1 MSKTSTAQ
9 DWAEYTDPTSGK
21 KYYHNKLTNER
32 TWHKPNFWKEYTTE
46 NGVKYYYNTETKET
60 TWEMPKEYKEALE
73 LKLIDPRND
82 RSSTDPKDIFKYLLE
97 DSGVTS
103 TWTWEMALKKIA
115 SDDRYQ
121 VIKTVPE
128 RKIIFQDYQTDRRK
142 IEREEK
148 RKKDMRIRQSFV
160 EMLGQIPEIVPT
172 MPWRRALPHFEG
184 DKRFQAV
191 PEDEREKIYLDYL
204 KDLEKQIAE
213 KEIAKKHE
221 ARKAF
226 KEKLEEDSFIT
237 YSTQWRKIKE
247 QFNGDPA
254 YEALTKLDRL
264 EVFEDY
270 IRDLEK
276 EYEERKRSEAQAKRK
291 QSRKVRDD
299 FRNLLNEKYESG
311 VISVRTKW
319 IDFFD
324 SIKNDPRYTAMIS
337 PQQTGSLASEMFGDF
352 VEDLYEKFLGDI
364 KKIRQGFEE
373 IGFEV
378 TETTKKE
385 EYLNQLKNIPSK
397 FKVEQINHD
406 IIYDELIKKAKK
418 ETEKKKKIESDKRL
432 LSLKKELRNYIED
445 APDITYK
452 SNWDD
457 VSSKIPSKFNDLD
470 REAMVEVF
478 NEYVKKRSEA
488 DSSEEEGVINSS
500 SSKKK
505 QK

>member
-1 MSKTSTAQ
+1 
-9 DWAEYTDPTSGK
+9 
-21 KYYHNKLTNER
+21 
-32 TWHKPNFWKEYTTE
+32 
-46 NGVKYYYNTETKET
+46 
-60 TWEMPKEYKEALE
+60 
-73 LKLIDPRND
+73 
-82 RSSTDPKDIFKYLLE
+82 
-97 DSGVTS
+97 
-103 TWTWEMALKKIA
+103 
-115 SDDRYQ
+115 
-121 VIKTVPE
+121 
-128 RKIIFQDYQTDRRK
+128 
-142 IEREEK
+142 
-148 RKKDMRIRQSFV
+148 
-160 EMLGQIPEIVPT
+160 MLGQIPEIVPT

-184 DKRFQAV
+184 DKRFQLV

-213 KEIAKKHE
+213 KEIAKKYE

-364 KKIRQGFEE
+364 KKYDKDL
-373 IGFEV
+373 
-378 TETTKKE
+378 KK
-385 EYLNQLKNIPSK
+385 LDLKLRKLRRKKNIS
-397 FKVEQINHD
+397 IN
-406 IIYDELIKKAKK
+406 
-418 ETEKKKKIESDKRL
+418 
-432 LSLKKELRNYIED
+432 
-445 APDITYK
+445 
-452 SNWDD
+452 
-457 VSSKIPSKFNDLD
+457 
-470 REAMVEVF
+470 
-478 NEYVKKRSEA
+478 
-488 DSSEEEGVINSS
+488 
-500 SSKKK
+500 
-505 QK
+505 

>member
-1 MSKTSTAQ
+1 MKQERRSKKN
-9 DWAEYTDPTSGK
+9 W
-21 KYYHNKLTNER
+21 
-32 TWHKPNFWKEYTTE
+32 
-46 NGVKYYYNTETKET
+46 
-60 TWEMPKEYKEALE
+60 
-73 LKLIDPRND
+73 
-82 RSSTDPKDIFKYLLE
+82 
-97 DSGVTS
+97 
-103 TWTWEMALKKIA
+103 KKILLSHTA
-115 SDDRYQ
+115 HNG
-121 VIKTVPE
+121 E
-128 RKIIFQDYQTDRRK
+128 
-142 IEREEK
+142 
-148 RKKDMRIRQSFV
+148 
-160 EMLGQIPEIVPT
+160 
-172 MPWRRALPHFEG
+172 
-184 DKRFQAV
+184 
-191 PEDEREKIYLDYL
+191 
-204 KDLEKQIAE
+204 
-213 KEIAKKHE
+213 
-221 ARKAF
+221 
-226 KEKLEEDSFIT
+226 
-237 YSTQWRKIKE
+237 KIKE

-418 ETEKKKKIESDKRL
+418 ETEKKRK
-432 LSLKKELRNYIED
+432 
-445 APDITYK
+445 
-452 SNWDD
+452 
-457 VSSKIPSKFNDLD
+457 
-470 REAMVEVF
+470 
-478 NEYVKKRSEA
+478 
-488 DSSEEEGVINSS
+488 
-500 SSKKK
+500 
-505 QK
+505 